1 MRSTDMTYAWK
12 DAGEE
17 WSEPWGSSAAQ
28 WAGAILP
35 RIRQC
40 LPAETIL
47 EIAPGFGRWT
57 HYLKDY
63 CRSLWIVDP
72 SVECIE
78 ACRRRFA
85 ADSRIRCFVNDGR
98 SLSMLPD
105 DSVDFVF
112 SFDSFVHL
120 EREIVEAYLSELA
133 NKLKL
138 GGKGFIHHSNFG
150 EYADSLDE
158 RLPCWVKRLLMKA
171 HILDWSHQRNARM
184 TADVFRGM
192 CRQHGLHCLSQELVN
207 WRGRRLIDC
216 FSIFV
221 RSDAPLGE
229 STRIIRNRQFMRE
242 AARIRAQ
249 AHVRSN
255 KQQ

>member
-1 MRSTDMTYAWK
+1 MSYDWK

-28 WAGAILP
+28 WFGAILP
-35 RIRQC
+35 RIRDC

-63 CRSLWIVDP
+63 CRKLWIVDP
-72 SVECIE
+72 AVECIE

-85 ADSRIRCFVNDGR
+85 PDSHVCCYVNDGR

-112 SFDSFVHL
+112 SFDSFVHM
-120 EREIVEAYLSELA
+120 EREIVEAYLSELGK
-133 NKLKL
+133 KLKID
-138 GGKGFIHHSNFG
+138 GKGFIHHSNFG
-150 EYADSLDE
+150 EYADSLRE
-158 RLPCWVKRLLMKA
+158 RLPRWLKRPLVKAK
-171 HILDWSHQRNARM
+171 ILDWSHQRNSRM
-184 TADVFRGM
+184 AADLFRAL
-192 CRQHGLHCLSQELVN
+192 CAQHGLHCLRQELVN

-216 FSIFV
+216 FSLVV
-221 RSDAPLGE
+221 RSDASPE
-229 STRIIRNRQFMRE
+229 EAPRIVRNPNFMRE
-242 AARIRAQ
+242 AARIRAKSEM
-249 AHVRSN
+249 RSN
-255 KQQ
+255 KQR